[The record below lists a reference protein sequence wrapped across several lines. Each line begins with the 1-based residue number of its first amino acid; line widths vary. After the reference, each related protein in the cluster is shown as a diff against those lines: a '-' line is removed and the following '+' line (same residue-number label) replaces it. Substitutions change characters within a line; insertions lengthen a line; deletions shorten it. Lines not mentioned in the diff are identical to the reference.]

1 MCSKCDIFHS
11 NLFVKHHKY
20 YFEEEKN
27 QRFNGFCKEEDHFEK
42 LVYFCKNHN
51 ILCCAACLCKIK
63 GEGNGQHTECN
74 VCSIKDIK
82 TEKKGILNNNI
93 LTLELFNI
101 LLVLNEPLSKI
112 HSKLGAQKIIFNI
125 NSYLWEISE

>member
-1 MCSKCDIFHS
+1 M
-11 NLFVKHHKY
+11 
-20 YFEEEKN
+20 
-27 QRFNGFCKEEDHFEK
+27 
-42 LVYFCKNHN
+42 VYFCKNHN

-112 HSKLGAQKIIFNI
+112 HSKLGAQKIVNNI
-125 NSYLWEISE
+125 I